1 MPASSLSDRRLRR
14 RVAALC
20 AASFALPMF
29 AGAARPE
36 ELLQVSDAW
45 VTPSRPGQTVVGGY
59 MRLRSAQDA
68 ALVQIETDAAA
79 KAEMHQM
86 SMENDIMRMR
96 RLDRLEL
103 PAGRTVDLA
112 PGARHL
118 MLFDV
123 RRPLKAGDTVALT
136 LTLRL
141 ADGKSVHRTVNAQ
154 VRAVSPGK
162 DEAPRTGR
170 AP

>member
-1 MPASSLSDRRLRR
+1 MRASSLLVQHPRR
-14 RVAALC
+14 RIAALC
-20 AASFALPMF
+20 AAAFALFML
-29 AGAARPE
+29 AGTARSD

-45 VTPSRPGQTVVGGY
+45 ISPSRPGQTVVGGY

-68 ALVQIETDAAA
+68 ALVQIDTDAAA

-141 ADGKSVHRTVNAQ
+141 ADGRSVRQNVNAQ
-154 VRAVSPGK
+154 VRAGNQGTG
-162 DEAPRTGR
+162 AARTGR

>member
-1 MPASSLSDRRLRR
+1 MRASSLWVQHPRR
-14 RVAALC
+14 RIAALC
-20 AASFALPMF
+20 AAAFALSVL
-29 AGAARPE
+29 AGTARSD

-68 ALVQIETDAAA
+68 ALVQIDTDAAA
-79 KAEMHQM
+79 KTEMHQM

-123 RRPLKAGDTVALT
+123 RRPLKAGDRVALT

-141 ADGKSVHRTVNAQ
+141 ADGQSVRRNVNAQ
-154 VRAVSPGK
+154 VRAGNQSTG
-162 DEAPRTGR
+162 AARTGR

>member
-1 MPASSLSDRRLRR
+1 MPASSLFDRRLRR
-14 RVAALC
+14 RTAVLC
-20 AASFALPMF
+20 AASFALSMF
-29 AGAARPE
+29 AGAARSD

-68 ALVQIETDAAA
+68 ALVQIDTDTAA

-96 RLDRLEL
+96 RLDRLDL
-103 PAGRTVDLA
+103 PAGQTVDLA

-141 ADGKSVHRTVNAQ
+141 ADGRSVRRTVNAQ
-154 VRAVSPGK
+154 VGAGSQGTGG
-162 DEAPRTGR
+162 APRTGR